1 MSTESRSS
9 LPVVSRA
16 SSRRRFLQ
24 TSGLG
29 IGWLAALEL
38 LDRAAAAGTAGLLAP
53 KTPPLPATARSVIH
67 LFMQGGPSQV
77 DTFDPKPLLARLD
90 GKHPPA
96 SFGNED
102 FQNGQLRNLVVLGSR
117 RTFKRHGQSGIEVSD
132 LLPHIAERV
141 DDIAVIRSCYHD
153 GFTHSQ
159 AQFLIHNGFARIGHP
174 SLGSWILYGLGTE
187 NQNLPGF
194 VVLLQGGVRSG
205 PAVYGQGFLPA
216 AYQGTAFR
224 AGRNPILNLTPPSGM
239 KQEEQRDLLDTLR
252 AMNERHLEARNG
264 DPELAARIEAY
275 ELAFRMQMSAPEATD
290 ISTESAATRKLYGL
304 DDPVSADFGGRCL
317 LARRLVERG
326 VRFVQVWNGDG
337 MNATDWDGHIQC
349 DLNHQAR
356 AAQTDRAVAGLLA
369 DLKSRGLLDTTL
381 VIWGGEFGRSPT
393 SDGGAGGSDGRD
405 HNPYGFTIWMAGGG
419 VKGGKV
425 IGATDELGLRA
436 VEDRVHINDL
446 HASILGLLG
455 LDHAKLTYPYL
466 GRNFRLTDVG
476 GKTDLME
483 KLRRG

>member
-1 MSTESRSS
+1 MSID
-9 LPVVSRA
+9 A
-16 SSRRRFLQ
+16 SRRKFLQ

-29 IGWLAALEL
+29 IGWLATLDL
-38 LDRAAAAGTAGLLAP
+38 LQQSAAASSANPMAP
-53 KTPPLPATARSVIH
+53 KSGPWPATAKSVIS

-77 DTFDPKPLLARLD
+77 DTFDPKPLL
-90 GKHPPA
+90 GKLNGQHPPA

-102 FQNGQLRNLVVLGSR
+102 FQNGKLRDTVILGSK
-117 RTFKRHGQSGIEVSD
+117 RTFRKYGQSGIEVSD
-132 LLPHIAERV
+132 LLPNIAERV
-141 DDIAVIRSCYHD
+141 DDLAVIRSCYHE

-159 AQFLIHNGFARIGHP
+159 AQFLINNGWPRIGRP

-194 VVLLQGGVRSG
+194 VVLLEGGVRSG

-216 AYQGTAFR
+216 AYQGTSFR
-224 AGRNPILNLTPPSGM
+224 PGRSPILNLTAPAGM
-239 KQEEQRDLLDTLR
+239 EPGQQRDLLDTLHKL
-252 AMNERHLEARNG
+252 NERHLTERNS
-264 DPELAARIEAY
+264 DSELAARIESY

-290 ISTESAATRKLYGL
+290 ISRESEATKTLYGL
-304 DDPVSADFGGRCL
+304 DVPASADFGGRCL

-326 VRFVQVWNGDG
+326 VRFVQVWNGNG
-337 MNATDWDGHIQC
+337 MNADDWDGHTQC
-349 DLNHQAR
+349 DHNHQLR
-356 AAQTDRAVAGLLA
+356 AAQTDKAVAGLLA
-369 DLKSRGLLDTTL
+369 DLKSRGLLDSTL

-419 VKGGKV
+419 VKGGQV
-425 IGATDELGLRA
+425 IGSTDELGLRA
-436 VEDRVHINDL
+436 MEYPVHLHDL

-455 LDHAKLTYPYL
+455 LDHTKLTYPYL

-483 KLRRG
+483 KLRTG